1 MARVF
6 DVVEYPSEMADEL
19 VHRFPETG
27 IADLRFGSQVI
38 VRESQAAVFFRDGRA
53 LDVLGPGRHTISTA
67 NVPLLTNLLGK
78 LFGDRTPFTAE
89 VYFVSMREFA
99 DRKWGTPQPIIV
111 RNTGVGLG
119 IALLQG
125 FGTYSFQVKDPQQF
139 VTQIVGQ
146 LGAYRTSDI
155 ETRLRTM
162 LLSRLQDLLG
172 ETTSQK
178 NVLDLIGLTDEL
190 GAGVRAKSQDDFLAI
205 GLLLKSFYIGNLKP
219 SDKSAKELRE
229 MGMLDMQTYT
239 QLQAADAMRDAAQN
253 PSGGAGLTAGIGAGM
268 GIGNVLSGSL
278 AGMTQGQSQTQPTTP
293 SASNVMPDIMTPSE
307 AAGFLKVSE
316 EDVVAA
322 INAGDLKARKIGS
335 AYRISKDALQ
345 DYLRGRFYKSVQKK
359 VGTNANLFYS
369 TRWLYES
376 TPVSYP
382 QPPRSVQ
389 PRHMTMA
396 RMSPHPVLRNH

>member
-1 MARVF
+1 MARIF
-6 DVVEYPSEMADEL
+6 DVVEYPSEMVDEI

-27 IADLRFGSQVI
+27 VADLRLGSQVI

-53 LDVLGPGRHTISTA
+53 LDVLGPGRHTITTA
-67 NVPLLTNLLGK
+67 NVPLLTGLLGK

-89 VYFVSMREFA
+89 VYYVSMREFS

-125 FGTYSFQVKDPQQF
+125 FGTYSFQVNDPQQF

-146 LGAYRTSDI
+146 LGGFRTADI
-155 ETRLRTM
+155 ENRLRTM
-162 LLSRLQDLLG
+162 LLSRLQDVLG
-172 ETTSQK
+172 ETTSEK

-190 GAGVRAKSQDDFLAI
+190 GAAVRAKSQDDFLGI

-219 SDKSAKELRE
+219 SDKSAKELRD

-278 AGMTQGQSQTQPTTP
+278 AGMAQNQQSQTQPTT
-293 SASNVMPDIMTPSE
+293 SAASPAMPDVMTPSE

-316 EDVVAA
+316 EDVLAA
-322 INAGDLKARKIGS
+322 INAGELKARKIGS
-335 AYRISKDALQ
+335 AFRLTKEALQ
-345 DYLRGRFYKSVQKK
+345 EYLNG
-359 VGTNANLFYS
+359 
-369 TRWLYES
+369 
-376 TPVSYP
+376 
-382 QPPRSVQ
+382 
-389 PRHMTMA
+389 
-396 RMSPHPVLRNH
+396 